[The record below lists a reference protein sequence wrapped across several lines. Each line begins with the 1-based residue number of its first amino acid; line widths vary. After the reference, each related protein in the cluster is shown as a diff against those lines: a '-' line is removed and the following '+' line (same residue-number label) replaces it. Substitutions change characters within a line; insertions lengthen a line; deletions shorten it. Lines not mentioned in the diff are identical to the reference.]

1 MITIKKNSEI
11 TIMYL
16 LIVLAFVVLYFL
28 LN

>member
-1 MITIKKNSEI
+1 MNTIRKNSEI

-16 LIVLAFVVLYFL
+16 LIVLTFVVLYFL